1 MANKLA
7 KETFLNQL
15 FTTKTVRGENGKLAD
30 TRLEVTN
37 EELNTHFNKLYKK
50 YADLYEYDKSAFM
63 TDAIFFTNEAVQS
76 FELKDGN
83 TWEGILDGSDKVSI
97 DKLLGSI
104 KKYVKHG
111 IPKLHF
117 RGFTTTRAVTHEDGT
132 KERVQAIVTIKM
144 DSTDRLMQTSE
155 EDNGCERQLDS
166 ATNFWG
172 VTDSTKTV
180 FAQWFDENKGRILTA
195 SQMELLDKLNEVQ
208 YFQAKEVLTSAELSA
223 ELGGMNPEHV
233 NIKLGRIASRIA
245 KKWEKER
252 NVSDK
257 TFLEAR
263 LENSI
268 NVLETGLELFD
279 DGMHETFSDFVK
291 ENIDSVSFENVVD
304 ELERVDNLAINASL
318 KNDTPIPHNTLHRVA
333 ELMVAEL
340 EVLKVELENER
351 VAKQSLVKQ
360 THVVKEKTY
369 TPAQCGKTIYLYV
382 DANGNLLQEK

>member
-1 MANKLA
+1 MADKLT
-7 KETFLNQL
+7 KEAFINQL
-15 FTTKTVRGENGKLAD
+15 FTTETVRGENGKLAD

-83 TWEGILDGSDKVSI
+83 TWESILDGSDKVSI

-180 FAQWFDENKGRILTA
+180 FAQWFDDNKGRILTA

-208 YFQAKEVLTSAELSA
+208 YFQAKDVLTSAELSA

-233 NIKLGRIASRIA
+233 SIKLGRIASRIA

-252 NVSDK
+252 SVSDK

-268 NVLETGLELFD
+268 DMLETGLELFD

-304 ELERVDNLAINASL
+304 ELGCAENLAINEALTNEVMISNVVL
-318 KNDTPIPHNTLHRVA
+318 HTIATLMKR
-333 ELMVAEL
+333 E
-340 EVLKVELENER
+340 LKVLRAKLERER
-351 VAKQSLVKQ
+351 QSKVTKVEKQSVETDSYYK
-360 THVVKEKTY
+360 
-369 TPAQCGKTIYLYV
+369 PAQHGKTIYLYV